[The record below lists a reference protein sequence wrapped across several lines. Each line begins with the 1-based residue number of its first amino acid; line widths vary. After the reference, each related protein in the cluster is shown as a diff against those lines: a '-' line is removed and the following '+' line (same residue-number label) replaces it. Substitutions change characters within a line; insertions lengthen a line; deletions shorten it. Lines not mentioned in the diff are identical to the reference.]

1 LDCETLA
8 EAYRLTSNSERA
20 IDALRQATLYYTEI
34 GLPDQANSART
45 KLGDWLEEAEQ
56 LEDSLNVY
64 REAVELQPGAAWLR
78 RNYANGLIKSKQLA
92 EAAEQL
98 YLAEQ
103 SEPDAPYLALRRAE
117 LAKAADDRL
126 AAQHWAEEALQRQ
139 PGWDDAQAIL
149 DWAVSSWEM

>member
-1 LDCETLA
+1 M
-8 EAYRLTSNSERA
+8 
-20 IDALRQATLYYTEI
+20 RQATLYYTEI
-34 GLPDQANSART
+34 GLPDQANSVRT

-56 LEDSLNVY
+56 VEESLSVY
-64 REAVELQPGAAWLR
+64 RDAVEAQPEAASLR

-98 YLAEQ
+98 YVAEQ
-103 SEPDAPYLALRRAE
+103 AEPNAPDLALRRAE

-139 PGWDDAQAIL
+139 PGWDEAQALL
-149 DWAVSSWEM
+149 DWATATTTEEQE